1 MPYQSGRAVA
11 ELARS
16 KGIAPEKLTYFHR
29 GSHALDFYNGKYLTA
44 YDLHEDIRKR
54 AAEEGV
60 FWVCADE
67 AGKGELEINQIRFT
81 VEGEFPHYPV
91 TLLKGTFLNPK
102 KRDSVLDR
110 IYLLRIEQ
118 N

>member
-1 MPYQSGRAVA
+1 
-11 ELARS
+11 
-16 KGIAPEKLTYFHR
+16 
-29 GSHALDFYNGKYLTA
+29 
-44 YDLHEDIRKR
+44 
-54 AAEEGV
+54 
-60 FWVCADE
+60 
-67 AGKGELEINQIRFT
+67 